1 MDLTYL
7 NYFSLA
13 SLIGILFIGFTAFF
27 FFSIQE
33 KASGTIYLSVG
44 LLFLGILHVGYMAG
58 FPFYASWSVFHRWI
72 VIPSP
77 FLGVLFL
84 VMFFFQYPQ
93 PVSKK
98 IMIPAFSIALL
109 GVVFICIWYFYE
121 SFSAKRVF
129 YFSGHYWDFQVNFF
143 YKIYAIAIIFYT
155 FLFAAIGTWRM
166 ITLKGKDR
174 IITGIVLIPMTSIIL
189 IPGVFNAMSRDG
201 SVSRELYQTVLDIS
215 LVTGLFVV
223 LVGYINYTSEKTSI
237 LSRITG
243 ITLATFFL
251 ILQIVSIFIFNQYE
265 ESYDL
270 IKKTETRLAA
280 ANLEVSKDLEYVF
293 QYDPATDSIA
303 SPFPGNSQQ
312 PDESVLREFRFFKIA
327 HNLFELPSLPN
338 EEFKQSAED
347 ILKNS
352 PSGFDAYKAGVK
364 EYLSSKKES
373 QLSGKDIESFFDNL
387 QNTLVVL
394 RNKHFHLP
402 PKEKNDPTSL
412 DKLFQSKVP
421 GINGYLKELK
431 KFALDASVTDSA
443 KRDKIFDTFLTQIR
457 KPDERTYKGERVYEL
472 NGPIPKHYISYFYV
486 SGGKIYEAGFRYQS
500 LREYLHPTGKI
511 LYISAIC
518 ILFLVLFGF
527 RFFFQG
533 ALLNPLDDVVVGLRE
548 ANSGNLEYRLQIKVE
563 DEIGFIA
570 RSFNKMANSIQTTR
584 KRLHSS
590 AETLDTSVTDFSEF
604 TTLTSAKMESQAASL
619 EEVNAVIESL
629 SKTSEKNVDSI
640 RVQNE
645 NLMEL
650 NQKSEV
656 LLDVIAKISEYS
668 KGLDTNAKES
678 KLEMEVVKKSVEKT
692 SEFLKNISN
701 SFQRVDEINRI
712 LGEIANK
719 TNLLSLNASIEAARA
734 GVAGRGFAVVAQ
746 EVSKLAEFTA
756 TNAKMISKVVQESL
770 EFIEEANVASRD
782 TGHST
787 ENQSVKI
794 NLTVSKIEEMN
805 RLYERGRTIVN
816 DFVRN
821 LERVKKLSDEL
832 FYSTE
837 EQMTGHKEMMKA
849 MLELEKEVNEIT
861 QESGKI
867 QDGISRI
874 KTQSSDLKALS
885 VV

>member
-1 MDLTYL
+1 MGLIYL

-44 LLFLGILHVGYMAG
+44 LLFLGILHIGYMAG
-58 FPFYASWSVFHRWI
+58 FPFYTSWSVFHRWI

-84 VMFFFQYPQ
+84 IMFFFKYPE

-98 IMIPAFSIALL
+98 IMIPAFSIALS
-109 GVVFICIWYFYE
+109 GVVVICVWYFYE

-143 YKIYAIAIIFYT
+143 YKVYAVAIIFYT
-155 FLFAAIGTWRM
+155 FLFVGIGIWRM

-174 IITGIVLIPMTSIIL
+174 IITGIVLIPMASIIL

-201 SVSRELYQTVLDIS
+201 AVSRELYQTVLDIS

-270 IKKTETRLAA
+270 IKKTEARLSAA
-280 ANLEVSKDLEYVF
+280 GLEVSKDLEYVF
-293 QYDPATDSIA
+293 QYDPGTDSVT
-303 SPFPGNSQQ
+303 SLFPGNSQQ
-312 PDESVLREFRFFKIA
+312 PDESTLREFRFFKIT

-338 EEFKQSAED
+338 EEFKQSVED

-364 EYLSSKKES
+364 EYLSSKNETR
-373 QLSGKDIESFFDNL
+373 LSGKDIESFFDAL
-387 QNTLVVL
+387 QSTLVVL

-402 PKEKNDPTSL
+402 PKEKNDPASL

-421 GINGYLKELK
+421 GIDGYLRELK
-431 KFALDASVTDSA
+431 KFALNLDSE

-457 KPDERTYKGERVYEL
+457 KQDERTYKGERVYEL
-472 NGPIPKHYISYFYV
+472 NGPVPKHYISYFYV
-486 SGGKIYEAGFRYQS
+486 SGGKIYEVGFRYES

-511 LYISAIC
+511 LYMSAIC

-533 ALLNPLDDVVVGLRE
+533 ALLNPLEDVVVGLRE
-548 ANSGNLEYRLQIKVE
+548 ANSGNLEYRLQVKVE

-570 RSFNKMANSIQTTR
+570 RSFNKMANSIQMTR

-590 AETLDTSVTDFSEF
+590 AETLEISVTDFSEF
-604 TTLTSAKMESQAASL
+604 TSLTSAKMESQAASL

-629 SKTSEKNVDSI
+629 SKASEKNVDSI
-640 RVQNE
+640 RIQNE
-645 NLMEL
+645 NLIEL
-650 NQKSEV
+650 NQKSQV
-656 LLDVIAKISEYS
+656 LLDVIAKISDHS

-692 SEFLKNISN
+692 SEFLKSISN

-770 EFIEEANVASRD
+770 EFIEEANSASLD

-787 ENQSVKI
+787 ENQSIKI

-805 RLYERGRTIVN
+805 GLYERGTMIVN

-821 LERVKKLSDEL
+821 LERAKKLSDEL

-837 EQMTGHKEMMKA
+837 EQMTGQKEMMKA

-861 QESGKI
+861 RESGKI
-867 QDGISRI
+867 QDG
-874 KTQSSDLKALS
+874 
-885 VV
+885 

>member
-1 MDLTYL
+1 MGLIYL

-44 LLFLGILHVGYMAG
+44 LLFLGILHIGYMAG
-58 FPFYASWSVFHRWI
+58 FPFYTSWSVFHRWV

-84 VMFFFQYPQ
+84 IMFFFKYPE

-98 IMIPAFSIALL
+98 IMIPAFSIALS
-109 GVVFICIWYFYE
+109 GVVVICVWYFYE

-143 YKIYAIAIIFYT
+143 YKFYAVAIILYT
-155 FLFAAIGTWRM
+155 FLFVAIGIWRM

-174 IITGIVLIPMTSIIL
+174 IITGIVLIPMASIIL

-201 SVSRELYQTVLDIS
+201 AVSRELYQTVLDIS

-270 IKKTETRLAA
+270 IKKAEVRLSAA
-280 ANLEVSKDLEYVF
+280 GLEVSKDLEYVF
-293 QYDPATDSIA
+293 QYDPGTDSVT
-303 SPFPGNSQQ
+303 SLFPGNSQQ
-312 PDESVLREFRFFKIA
+312 LDESTLREFRFFKIT

-338 EEFKQSAED
+338 EEFKQSVED

-364 EYLSSKKES
+364 EYLSSKNETR
-373 QLSGKDIESFFDNL
+373 LSGKDIESFFDAL
-387 QNTLVVL
+387 QSTLVVL

-402 PKEKNDPTSL
+402 PKEKNDPASL

-421 GINGYLKELK
+421 GIDGYLRELK
-431 KFALDASVTDSA
+431 KFALNLDSE

-457 KPDERTYKGERVYEL
+457 KQDERTYKGERVYEL
-472 NGPIPKHYISYFYV
+472 NGPVPKHYISYFYV
-486 SGGKIYEAGFRYQS
+486 SGGKIYEVGFRYES

-511 LYISAIC
+511 LYMSAIC

-533 ALLNPLDDVVVGLRE
+533 ALLNPLEDVVVGLRE
-548 ANSGNLEYRLQIKVE
+548 ANSGNLEYRLQVKVE

-570 RSFNKMANSIQTTR
+570 RSFNKMANSIQMTR

-590 AETLDTSVTDFSEF
+590 AETLEISVTDFSEF
-604 TTLTSAKMESQAASL
+604 TSLTSAKMESQAASL

-629 SKTSEKNVDSI
+629 SKASEKNVDSI
-640 RVQNE
+640 RIQNE
-645 NLMEL
+645 NLIEL
-650 NQKSEV
+650 NQKSQV
-656 LLDVIAKISEYS
+656 LLDVIAKISDHS
-668 KGLDTNAKES
+668 KGL
-678 KLEMEVVKKSVEKT
+678 
-692 SEFLKNISN
+692 
-701 SFQRVDEINRI
+701 
-712 LGEIANK
+712 
-719 TNLLSLNASIEAARA
+719 
-734 GVAGRGFAVVAQ
+734 
-746 EVSKLAEFTA
+746 
-756 TNAKMISKVVQESL
+756 
-770 EFIEEANVASRD
+770 
-782 TGHST
+782 
-787 ENQSVKI
+787 
-794 NLTVSKIEEMN
+794 
-805 RLYERGRTIVN
+805 
-816 DFVRN
+816 
-821 LERVKKLSDEL
+821 
-832 FYSTE
+832 
-837 EQMTGHKEMMKA
+837 
-849 MLELEKEVNEIT
+849 
-861 QESGKI
+861 
-867 QDGISRI
+867 
-874 KTQSSDLKALS
+874 
-885 VV
+885 

>member
-1 MDLTYL
+1 
-7 NYFSLA
+7 
-13 SLIGILFIGFTAFF
+13 
-27 FFSIQE
+27 
-33 KASGTIYLSVG
+33 
-44 LLFLGILHVGYMAG
+44 
-58 FPFYASWSVFHRWI
+58 
-72 VIPSP
+72 
-77 FLGVLFL
+77 
-84 VMFFFQYPQ
+84 
-93 PVSKK
+93 
-98 IMIPAFSIALL
+98 MIPAFSIALS
-109 GVVFICIWYFYE
+109 GVVVICVWYFYE

-143 YKIYAIAIIFYT
+143 YKVYAVAIIFYT
-155 FLFAAIGTWRM
+155 FLFVGIGIWRM

-174 IITGIVLIPMTSIIL
+174 IITGIVLIPMASIIL

-201 SVSRELYQTVLDIS
+201 AVSRELYQTVLDIS

-270 IKKTETRLAA
+270 IKKTEARLSAA
-280 ANLEVSKDLEYVF
+280 GLEVSKDLEYVF
-293 QYDPATDSIA
+293 QYDPGTDSVT
-303 SPFPGNSQQ
+303 SLFPGNSQQ
-312 PDESVLREFRFFKIA
+312 PDESTLREFRFFKIT

-338 EEFKQSAED
+338 EEFKQSVED

-364 EYLSSKKES
+364 EYLSSKNETR
-373 QLSGKDIESFFDNL
+373 LSGKDIESFFDAL
-387 QNTLVVL
+387 QSTLVVL

-402 PKEKNDPTSL
+402 PKEKNDPASL

-421 GINGYLKELK
+421 GIDGYLRELK
-431 KFALDASVTDSA
+431 KFALNLDSE

-457 KPDERTYKGERVYEL
+457 KQDERTYKGERVYEL
-472 NGPIPKHYISYFYV
+472 NGPVPKHYISYFYV
-486 SGGKIYEAGFRYQS
+486 SGGKIYEVGFRYES

-511 LYISAIC
+511 LYMSAIC

-533 ALLNPLDDVVVGLRE
+533 ALLNPLEDVVVGLRE
-548 ANSGNLEYRLQIKVE
+548 ANSGNLEYRLQVKVE

-570 RSFNKMANSIQTTR
+570 RSFNKMANSIQMTR

-590 AETLDTSVTDFSEF
+590 AETLEISVTDFSEF
-604 TTLTSAKMESQAASL
+604 TSLTSAKMESQAASL

-629 SKTSEKNVDSI
+629 SKASEKNVDSI
-640 RVQNE
+640 RIQNE
-645 NLMEL
+645 NLIEL
-650 NQKSEV
+650 NQKSQV
-656 LLDVIAKISEYS
+656 LLDVIAKISDHS

-692 SEFLKNISN
+692 SEFLKSISN

-770 EFIEEANVASRD
+770 EFIEEANSASLD

-787 ENQSVKI
+787 ENQSIKI

-805 RLYERGRTIVN
+805 GLYERGTMIVN

-821 LERVKKLSDEL
+821 LERAKKLSDEL

-837 EQMTGHKEMMKA
+837 EQMTGQKEMMKA

-861 QESGKI
+861 RESGKI
-867 QDGISRI
+867 QDGILEI
-874 KTQSSDLKALS
+874 KTQSRDLKALS

>member
-1 MDLTYL
+1 MDLIYL

-13 SLIGILFIGFTAFF
+13 SLIGILFIGFTTFF

-109 GVVFICIWYFYE
+109 GVVFICVWYFYE

-129 YFSGHYWDFQVNFF
+129 YFSGHYWDFQVNLF
-143 YKIYAIAIIFYT
+143 YKVYAVAIIFYT
-155 FLFAAIGTWRM
+155 FLFVAIGTWRM

-174 IITGIVLIPMTSIIL
+174 IITGIVLIPMASIIL

-201 SVSRELYQTVLDIS
+201 AVSRELYQTVLDIS
-215 LVTGLFVV
+215 LVTGLFVI

-270 IKKTETRLAA
+270 IKKAEVRLSAA
-280 ANLEVSKDLEYVF
+280 GLEVSKDLEYVF
-293 QYDPATDSIA
+293 QYDPMTDSVT
-303 SPFPGNSQQ
+303 SLFPGHSQQ
-312 PDESVLREFRFFKIA
+312 PDESALREFRFFKIA

-364 EYLSSKKES
+364 EYLSSKNET
-373 QLSGKDIESFFDNL
+373 QLSGKDIESFFDTL

-402 PKEKNDPTSL
+402 PKEKNDPISL

-421 GINGYLKELK
+421 GIDGYLRELK
-431 KFALDASVTDSA
+431 KIALNLDST

-472 NGPIPKHYISYFYV
+472 NGPVPKHYISYFYV
-486 SGGKIYEAGFRYQS
+486 SGGKIYEVGFRYES

-533 ALLNPLDDVVVGLRE
+533 ALLNPLEDVVVGLRE
-548 ANSGNLEYRLQIKVE
+548 ANSGNLEYRLQVKVE

-570 RSFNKMANSIQTTR
+570 RSFNKMAKSIQTTR

-604 TTLTSAKMESQAASL
+604 TSLTSAKMESQAASL

-629 SKTSEKNVDSI
+629 SKASEKNVDSI
-640 RVQNE
+640 RIQNE
-645 NLMEL
+645 NLIEL
-650 NQKSEV
+650 NQKSQV
-656 LLDVIAKISEYS
+656 LLDVIAKISEHS

-692 SEFLKNISN
+692 GEFLKSISN

-734 GVAGRGFAVVAQ
+734 GAAGRGFAVVAQ

-770 EFIEEANVASRD
+770 EFIEEANSASLD
-782 TGHST
+782 AGHST

-805 RLYERGRTIVN
+805 GLYERGTTIIN

-821 LERVKKLSDEL
+821 LERAKKLSDEL

-837 EQMTGHKEMMKA
+837 EQMTGQKEMMKA

-861 QESGKI
+861 RESGKI
-867 QDGISRI
+867 QDGILEI